1 MEKFKERRN
10 LANQFKSE
18 KRKHLEIMQK
28 DRLDELEEKRKKYEE
43 EKKKKQDSII
53 ERYNAQVAYRE
64 NAKKNK
70 LIDFEERQL

>member
-1 MEKFKERRN
+1 
-10 LANQFKSE
+10 
-18 KRKHLEIMQK
+18 MQK

>member
-1 MEKFKERRN
+1 
-10 LANQFKSE
+10 
-18 KRKHLEIMQK
+18 MQK

-53 ERYNAQVAYRE
+53 ERYNTQMAYRE

-70 LIDFEERQL
+70 LQDFEERQL